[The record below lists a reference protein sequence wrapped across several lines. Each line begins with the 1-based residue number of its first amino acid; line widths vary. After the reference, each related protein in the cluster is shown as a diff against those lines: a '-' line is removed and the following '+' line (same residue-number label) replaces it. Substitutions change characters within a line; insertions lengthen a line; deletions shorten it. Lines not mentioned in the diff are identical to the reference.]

1 MSNSQNKSGFAS
13 VIIVLLVILF
23 VLAGIGSCS
32 DSGGLGEGA
41 DTVRCSYCGKVIRSD
56 GRNIHATPVYN
67 GGVLKCDYCGH
78 NTKY

>member
-1 MSNSQNKSGFAS
+1 MGSIIII
-13 VIIVLLVILF
+13 VIIIIL

-32 DSGGLGEGA
+32 DSSGGGA

-67 GGVLKCDYCGH
+67 GGVLECDYCGYK
-78 NTKY
+78 TKY